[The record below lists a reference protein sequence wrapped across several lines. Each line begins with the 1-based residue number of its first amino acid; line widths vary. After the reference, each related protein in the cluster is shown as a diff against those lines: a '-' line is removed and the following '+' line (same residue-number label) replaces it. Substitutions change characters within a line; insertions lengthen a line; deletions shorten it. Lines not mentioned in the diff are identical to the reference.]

1 MKIDILTLF
10 PEIYPGPLGV
20 SIVGRAVKRGL
31 AEIRAVNLRDFA
43 HDRRGTVDDR
53 PYGGGPGMLMNVEVL
68 AEAIAALRKPESVV
82 VLTSPRGRRFD
93 QAAARELSGKEH
105 LVLVC
110 GHYEGVDQRLIDS
123 MIDREYSLGDFV
135 MTSGNPAAIAMT
147 DAIVRL
153 LPGALGDDESSEDES
168 FSEGLL
174 EYPQYTRPPEFQG
187 MAVPE
192 VLLNGETCG
201 VEFGP
206 ACRFE
211 IAGKV
216 KAGRNKL
223 EIRTFDNPA
232 YADREEGCIG
242 WGAGMPLRQ
251 HGFTGEILIG

>member
-68 AEAIAALRKPESVV
+68 AEAIAALRRPESVV
-82 VLTSPRGRRFD
+82 VLTSPRGRKFD
-93 QAAARELSGKEH
+93 QAAARELSGKAH

-187 MAVPE
+187 MTVPE
-192 VLLNGETCG
+192 VLLNGDH
-201 VEFGP
+201 
-206 ACRFE
+206 AR
-211 IAGKV
+211 IAAWRRREAERLTRERRPDLWKEYLNNQKLGGK
-216 KAGRNKL
+216 N
-223 EIRTFDNPA
+223 E
-232 YADREEGCIG
+232 
-242 WGAGMPLRQ
+242 
-251 HGFTGEILIG
+251 HS

>member
-31 AEIRAVNLRDFA
+31 AEIRVVNLRDFA

-68 AEAIAALRKPESVV
+68 AEAITALRRPESVV

-93 QAAARELSGKEH
+93 QAAARELSGKAH
-105 LVLVC
+105 IVLVC

-174 EYPQYTRPPEFQG
+174 EYPQYTRPPEFKG
-187 MAVPE
+187 MTVPE
-192 VLLNGETCG
+192 VLLNGDH
-201 VEFGP
+201 
-206 ACRFE
+206 AR
-211 IAGKV
+211 IAAWRRREAERLTRERRPDLWKEYLNNQKLGGK
-216 KAGRNKL
+216 N
-223 EIRTFDNPA
+223 E
-232 YADREEGCIG
+232 
-242 WGAGMPLRQ
+242 
-251 HGFTGEILIG
+251 HS

>member
-68 AEAIAALRKPESVV
+68 AEAITALRRPESVV
-82 VLTSPRGRRFD
+82 VLTSPRGRKFD
-93 QAAARELSGKEH
+93 QAAARELSGKAH
-105 LVLVC
+105 IVLVC

-174 EYPQYTRPPEFQG
+174 EYPQYTRPPEFNG
-187 MAVPE
+187 MTVPE
-192 VLLNGETCG
+192 VLLNGDH
-201 VEFGP
+201 
-206 ACRFE
+206 AR
-211 IAGKV
+211 IAAWRRREAERLTRERRPDLWKEYLNNQKLGGK
-216 KAGRNKL
+216 N
-223 EIRTFDNPA
+223 E
-232 YADREEGCIG
+232 
-242 WGAGMPLRQ
+242 
-251 HGFTGEILIG
+251 HS

>member
-68 AEAIAALRKPESVV
+68 AEAITAIRRPESVV
-82 VLTSPRGRRFD
+82 VLTSPRGRKFD
-93 QAAARELSGKEH
+93 QAAARELSGKAH
-105 LVLVC
+105 IVLVC

-192 VLLNGETCG
+192 VLLNGDH
-201 VEFGP
+201 
-206 ACRFE
+206 AR
-211 IAGKV
+211 IAAWRRREAERLTRERRPDLWKEYLNNQKLGGK
-216 KAGRNKL
+216 N
-223 EIRTFDNPA
+223 E
-232 YADREEGCIG
+232 
-242 WGAGMPLRQ
+242 
-251 HGFTGEILIG
+251 HS

>member
-68 AEAIAALRKPESVV
+68 AEAITALRRPESVV

-93 QAAARELSGKEH
+93 QAAARELSGKAH
-105 LVLVC
+105 IVLVC

-174 EYPQYTRPPEFQG
+174 EYPQYTRPPEFKG
-187 MAVPE
+187 MTVPE
-192 VLLNGETCG
+192 VLLNGDH
-201 VEFGP
+201 
-206 ACRFE
+206 AR
-211 IAGKV
+211 IAAWRRREAERLTRERRPDLWKEYLNNQKLGGK
-216 KAGRNKL
+216 N
-223 EIRTFDNPA
+223 E
-232 YADREEGCIG
+232 
-242 WGAGMPLRQ
+242 
-251 HGFTGEILIG
+251 HS